1 MAEQNKQALTERPN
15 KVLDTIIRTTTA
27 RARRQIS
34 DWTNALRSAE
44 NVERPNRSRLYGI
57 YNDILIDAHLTAEM
71 LKRMNSLLESDFD
84 LMDEKG
90 VPNPEATAMLNK
102 AWFTKLLQY
111 AWESR
116 MWGHSLVEITDLT
129 AEGRIGDV
137 QLVNRWH
144 VVPEKGIVIKNV
156 GDETGV
162 TYRDNPKYTPWL
174 FEIGDNYDLG
184 LLNKTVPHVLY
195 KRFAQA
201 SWSEFTEIFGIPP
214 RYVKT
219 PSRDQEHL
227 NKLEIMLRD
236 MGTST
241 YGVFGTDEEF
251 DFMDVPSS
259 DGSLY
264 KNLIGLAANEISK
277 LLNGSVI
284 GEQSQEGSRA
294 KEQVGMDLSQQI
306 WNGDKTWMERII
318 NEEWLPKMIEM
329 GYPFANLHFEFNREK
344 DLKAEWEIVSGVLNH
359 FTVDPE
365 YIQDTFGIPVIE
377 QKMNGVNPIEDSSAK
392 ALGSSSFF
400 D

>member
-1 MAEQNKQALTERPN
+1 MAENKQALTKRPN
-15 KVLDTIIRTTTA
+15 KVLDTIIRTSTA
-27 RARRQIS
+27 RARRQIG
-34 DWTNALRSAE
+34 DWTTALRSAE
-44 NVERPNRSRLYGI
+44 NVENPNRSRLYGI
-57 YNDILIDAHLTAEM
+57 YNDIMIDAHLSAEIN
-71 LKRMNSLLESDFD
+71 KRMNSLLESSFD
-84 LMDEKG
+84 LMDENG

-102 AWFTKLLQY
+102 GWFTKLLQY

-116 MWGHSLVEITDLT
+116 MWGYSLVEITDLT

-137 QLVNRWH
+137 NLVNRWH
-144 VVPEKGIVIKNV
+144 VIPEKGIVIKKI
-156 GDETGV
+156 GDESGED
-162 TYRDNPKYTPWL
+162 YKENPKYTPWL
-174 FEIGDNYDLG
+174 FEIGDDYDLG

-201 SWSEFTEIFGIPP
+201 SFSEFTEIFGVPP

-219 PSRDQEHL
+219 PSRDAEHL

-241 YGVFGTDEEF
+241 YGVFGTDEVF
-251 DFMDVPSS
+251 DTMEVPNS

-264 KNLIGLAANEISK
+264 KNLINIAANEISK

-284 GEQSQEGSRA
+284 GEQSEGGSKA

-329 GYPFANLHFEFNREK
+329 GYQFVNLHFEFNREK
-344 DLKAEWEIVSGVLNH
+344 NLQAEWKIVSGILTH

-365 YIQDTFGIPVIE
+365 YIQDTFGVPVLE
-377 QKMNGVNPIEDSSAK
+377 QKMDAVTPAENSGAK
-392 ALGSSSFF
+392 ALGSGSFF